1 MCTQEFKSWSDPS
14 KSRVSYG
21 ESPATSALAASKAR
35 CGTHP
40 HDGAPSLPSG
50 YDFISNKAGSASD
63 CDGHGTH
70 VASTAVG
77 RAVGV
82 AKDANVVAVRILDCS
97 GSGTISNTVA
107 GLDWIAR
114 NARLPA
120 VVIMSLGVPTGAWSQ
135 VGETGE
141 GAMLCVLICHLSPIP
156 TLILLAPSGIG
167 HVGLKPH
174 QATWDL
180 RDCGFRW
187 VGCGTRLEV

>member
-1 MCTQEFKSWSDPS
+1 MGLVHSQDE
-14 KSRVSYG
+14 
-21 ESPATSALAASKAR
+21 ALSF
-35 CGTHP
+35 
-40 HDGAPSLPSG
+40 PSG

-114 NARLPA
+114 NAQLPA
-120 VVIMSLGVPTGAWSQ
+120 VIIMSLGVPTGAWSQ
-135 VGETGE
+135 VGKRG
-141 GAMLCVLICHLSPIP
+141 GAQGC
-156 TLILLAPSGIG
+156 APSFAA
-167 HVGLKPH
+167 PH
-174 QATWDL
+174 P
-180 RDCGFRW
+180 
-187 VGCGTRLEV
+187 